1 MIVELINTGTE
12 LMLGAVLNTH
22 EQWLCGQFADLGYPV
37 QRQTAVPDT
46 GAQIQG
52 AVREALSRADL
63 VITTGGLG
71 PTSDDLTRD
80 LIAELLGKPLR
91 EDPAVLAAIRKLLE
105 GRRRIAP
112 ARVNVQAMVP
122 EGAVVLANFFGTAPG
137 LAIEV
142 RPNPFRGGN
151 GASWLIMLPG
161 PPRELRPMFTDE
173 VVPLLKRVL
182 PAPAGFV
189 CRTLRVTG
197 LGESMVQEKIAAP
210 LQSLVEAGLEIG
222 YCARLGQVDVR
233 LVSLGSGA
241 MVQQAEQI
249 VRGLLGRHVFA
260 DNGEELEHVL
270 VHMLTG
276 RNKTLAL
283 AESCTGGCI
292 ANRVTNVPGASAV
305 LLAGLV
311 TYSNQAKREL
321 LGVRSETLEQ
331 HGAVS
336 GPVAREMAEGALK
349 RTGADYALSVT
360 GIAGPSGGTPGK
372 PVGTVFI
379 GMAARSGTFLE
390 ENFNPYDR
398 EAFKQVSAQQAMDLL
413 RRKLLDETPS

>member
-22 EQWLCGQFADLGYPV
+22 QQWLCRELADLGYPV
-37 QRQTAVPDT
+37 ERQVAVPDT
-46 GAQIQG
+46 GSQIRD
-52 AVREALSRADL
+52 AVRDALSRADL

-80 LIAELLGKPLR
+80 LVAELLGKPLR
-91 EDPAVLAAIRKLLE
+91 EDPAVLSAIRKLLE
-105 GRRRIAP
+105 GRRRTAP
-112 ARVNVQAMVP
+112 AQVNVQAMVP
-122 EGAVVLANFFGTAPG
+122 EGAVVLPNLRGTAPG

-142 RPNPFRGGN
+142 RPNPFRAGN
-151 GASWLIMLPG
+151 SASWLIMLPG
-161 PPRELRPMFTDE
+161 PPRELRPMFTDA

-197 LGESMVQEKIAAP
+197 LGESVVQEKIARR
-210 LQSLVEAGLEIG
+210 LQPLVEAGLEIG

-233 LVSLGSGA
+233 LVSLGTDG
-241 MVQQAEQI
+241 VVEQAEEI
-249 VRGLLGRHVFA
+249 VRRLLGRHVFA

-270 VHMLTG
+270 VHMLTE

-292 ANRVTNVPGASAV
+292 ANRVTNVPGASAA
-305 LLAGLV
+305 LIAGLV
-311 TYSNQAKREL
+311 TYSNQAKQEF

-336 GPVAREMAEGALK
+336 GPVAKEMAEGAMK

-360 GIAGPSGGTPGK
+360 GIAGPSGGTPEK

-379 GMAARSGTFLE
+379 GLADRSGTLFE
-390 ENFNPYDR
+390 ENFNAYDR
-398 EAFKQVSAQQAMDLL
+398 ESFKQVTAQQAMDFL
-413 RRKLLDETPS
+413 RRKLLDETA